1 MDLVCHG
8 VPSPRIWERYVAWMT
23 KQHPG
28 VKLEAIRI
36 RDPQF
41 GWHSN
46 RANFCFD
53 GKWFS
58 SSDYNNLFGCGIM
71 LRPSCYACQFTN
83 LTRIGDLTIGDCW
96 GVETVDPDLD
106 QPEGVSLVLVNDAR
120 GRELFDSLPDMV
132 RHAIP
137 VEKVLQPQLRYPT
150 LRHPKTDGFWR
161 DVESMDMGKLIFRYV
176 RGGYLGSLRQIVR
189 PVLGPV
195 KRRIL
200 RALRKDT

>member
-8 VPSPRIWERYVAWMT
+8 VPSPRIWKSYVAWMT

-28 VKLEAIRI
+28 VTLESIRI

-83 LTRIGDLTIGDCW
+83 LTRMGDLTIGDCW
-96 GVETVDPDLD
+96 GVETVDPALD
-106 QPEGVSLVLVNDAR
+106 QTKGVSLVLVNDAR
-120 GRELFDSLPDMV
+120 GKKLFDSLPDMV

-150 LRHPKTDGFWR
+150 PRHPKTDDFWR
-161 DVESMDMGKLIFRYV
+161 DVDSMDMGKLIFHYV
-176 RGGYLGSLRQIVR
+176 RGGYLGSLRRFVR

-200 RALRKDT
+200 WALHKDT